1 MQYKTINFNLD
12 VITKWKWYV
21 FKIRKDLSR
30 GTGQLI
36 ALENQVKGH
45 FSSQ

>member
-12 VITKWKWYV
+12 VITKWKWYL
-21 FKIRKDLSR
+21 FKIQKDLSR
-30 GTGQLI
+30 GTGQQI
-36 ALENQVKGH
+36 ALENQEKGP